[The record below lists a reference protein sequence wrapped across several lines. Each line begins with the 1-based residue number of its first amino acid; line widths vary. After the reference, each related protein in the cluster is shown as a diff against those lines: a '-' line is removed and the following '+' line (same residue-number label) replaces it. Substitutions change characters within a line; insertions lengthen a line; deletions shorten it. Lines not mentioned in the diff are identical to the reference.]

1 MKNIEELEKYLEEE
15 CYSFAGLT
23 IGKHS
28 APEGYIIEAN
38 GSEYNFSY
46 SERGRK
52 TVVKSFCCEKDLV
65 EYAFEKLSADK
76 WNKAHLVAWVWSKDE
91 IKQAEQELKKKD
103 IMFERN
109 DIPNYSQGKDA
120 YRIFVF
126 GRDIEKLVDFKK
138 KYFRRK

>member
-1 MKNIEELEKYLEEE
+1 MKDIEELEKYLEEE

-28 APEGYIIEAN
+28 APEGYIIETN

-52 TVVKSFCCEKDLV
+52 MVLKSFSNEKDLV

-76 WNKAHLVAWVWSKDE
+76 WNKAHLVAWVWNIDE
-91 IKQAEQELKKKD
+91 IQQAEWELKKKD

-109 DIPNYSQGKDA
+109 DIPNYSQGKTA

>member
-28 APEGYIIEAN
+28 APEGYIIETN

-52 TVVKSFCCEKDLV
+52 MVLKSFSNEKDLV

-76 WNKAHLVAWVWSKDE
+76 WNKAHLVAWVWNIDE
-91 IKQAEQELKKKD
+91 IQQAEWELKKKD

-109 DIPNYSQGKDA
+109 DIPNYSQGKIA

>member
-28 APEGYIIEAN
+28 APEGYIIETN

-52 TVVKSFCCEKDLV
+52 MVLKSFSNEKDLV

-76 WNKAHLVAWVWSKDE
+76 WNKAHLVAWVWNIDE
-91 IKQAEQELKKKD
+91 IQQAEWELKKKD

-109 DIPNYSQGKDA
+109 DIPNYSQGKTA